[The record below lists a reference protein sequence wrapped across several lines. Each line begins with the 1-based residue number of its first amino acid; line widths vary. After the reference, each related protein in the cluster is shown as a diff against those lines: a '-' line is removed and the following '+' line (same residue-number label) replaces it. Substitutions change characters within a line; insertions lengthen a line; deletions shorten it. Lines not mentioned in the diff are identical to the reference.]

1 MKDISHAHIVSL
13 VYKLITSAKNTVD
26 LSIGFDRDRVMRQR
40 ELTNNKTQEGEFHL
54 RNLLKDIFG
63 FAGHQ
68 EKATFGLGYKL
79 TLTKNFDNS
88 VLKKANAT
96 NIGKIEINSIEW
108 YVPHYTPSIPE
119 QAALSKQIFIKV
131 PTELQHVERSV
142 FTNEVKTQ
150 NL

>member
-40 ELTNNKTQEGEFHL
+40 VLTNNKTQEGEFHL
-54 RNLLKDIFG
+54 RNMLKDIFG

-79 TLTKNFDNS
+79 TLTRNTDNS
-88 VLKKANAT
+88 VLNKANAT
-96 NIGKIEINSIEW
+96 NIG
-108 YVPHYTPSIPE
+108 
-119 QAALSKQIFIKV
+119 
-131 PTELQHVERSV
+131 
-142 FTNEVKTQ
+142 
-150 NL
+150 